1 MAETRVQF
9 EASVSEAGEGGPAR
23 LFIWVRRF
31 QGSEELTGRY
41 EVFDD
46 LMRLDVFITRQA
58 AAGEDTAVLRE
69 ARERFAEHLGESA

>member
-31 QGSEELTGRY
+31 QDGEELTGRY

-46 LMRLDVFITRQA
+46 LDRVDGYIARQA
-58 AAGEDTAVLRE
+58 AAGEDVAVLQE
-69 ARERFAEHLGESA
+69 ARESFAAHLRGAA